1 MRVTLQLMVI
11 VFSLSL
17 LTGCLYPKEK
27 LTQNQI
33 PYEDQIADVQR
44 AVDQFKEDNGGLLP
58 IKTRDMETPLYQ
70 KYPIDFTRLSPKY
83 IAEPPGN
90 AYETGGVYLYVLA
103 NVEINPTVKLLDVR
117 ISEEISE
124 LNLRVEMYRSSNG
137 YAPFKDQLQTN
148 VFTLDYSK
156 LGLKE
161 EPFVVSPFTGKNLPL
176 LITSTNEIFVDYR
189 MDLFEYLA
197 KYEHTYQIGDDI
209 RDILVEHSMFVP
221 INSLPTTIDDKNEPI
236 FLNK

>member
-1 MRVTLQLMVI
+1 MKVTLQLMVI

-33 PYEDQIADVQR
+33 PYEDQVADVQK
-44 AVDQFKEDNGGLLP
+44 AVDKFKEDNGGLLP

-90 AYETGGVYLYVLA
+90 AYETGGVYLYVLV
-103 NVEINPTVKLLDVR
+103 NVETNPTVKLLDVR

-137 YAPFKDQLQTN
+137 YAPFKEQLQTG

-161 EPFVVSPFTGKNLPL
+161 EPFVVSPFSGKNLPL
-176 LITSTNEIFVDYR
+176 LITNTNEIIVDYR
-189 MDLFEYLA
+189 MDLYEYLT
-197 KYEHTYQIGDDI
+197 KHEHTYQPADDI

-221 INSLPTTIDDKNEPI
+221 VNSHPTTIDDNNEPI